1 MKSYF
6 MPAMVLCGAAV
17 ALIITGLFSFQSAS
31 LAQRQLIDSN
41 NNSRDA
47 EMLLQQSVQKA
58 AQAKQR
64 SSATDAFLDTW
75 RKEFHSSDNV
85 EQVFGRLDTLAVNN
99 LLSPSGKSFTINSGY
114 FFKDA
119 QVRVKNVN
127 VTVTGDYFRIL
138 NWLGAAEYAFP
149 LARVEQVSFTT
160 NASSLALSVQFVFPN
175 QFAAQ

>member
-1 MKSYF
+1 MKSFF
-6 MPAMVLCGAAV
+6 MPAMTLCGAAIT
-17 ALIITGLFSFQSAS
+17 LIIVALFSFQTAS
-31 LAQRQLIDSN
+31 IAQRQLLESKRN
-41 NNSRDA
+41 AADA
-47 EMLLQQSVQKA
+47 DIMFQQSVAKA
-58 AQAKQR
+58 AQARKQG
-64 SSATDAFLDTW
+64 SATDVFLETW
-75 RKEFHSSDNV
+75 RKEFHASDNV

-138 NWLGAAEYAFP
+138 NWLGASEYAFP

-175 QFAAQ
+175 QFEVQ

>member
-1 MKSYF
+1 MKSFF
-6 MPAMVLCGAAV
+6 MPAMILCGAGVTLLIV
-17 ALIITGLFSFQSAS
+17 ALFSFQSTS
-31 LAQRQLIDSN
+31 IAQQQLLESKRN
-41 NNSRDA
+41 AQDA
-47 EMLLQQSVQKA
+47 DVMFLQSV
-58 AQAKQR
+58 AKSTEAR
-64 SSATDAFLDTW
+64 KRGTATDVFLETW
-75 RKEFHSSDNV
+75 RKEFRASDNV

-99 LLSPSGKSFTINSGY
+99 LLSPSGKSFTVNSGY

-149 LARVEQVSFTT
+149 LSRVEQVSFTT

-175 QFAAQ
+175 QFETQ